1 MNREAELKEIFEGMD
16 ENILKIVSP
25 LIDRLIFVE
34 KQLMELEKKP
44 FIKYHPED
52 MSRQKPLPAGKLY
65 GQMLSQEK
73 DIVRTLCSL
82 VHKSDSG
89 EVESKLDAWLTKEL
103 RKS

>member
-1 MNREAELKEIFEGMD
+1 MERDAQLKEIFKGMD

-25 LIDRLIFVE
+25 LIDRLTFVE
-34 KQLMELEKKP
+34 KQLTELETKP
-44 FIKYHPED
+44 FIKYHPND
-52 MSRQKPLPAGKLY
+52 PSRQRATPSGKLY
-65 GQMLSQEK
+65 NQMLAQEK
-73 DIVRTLCSL
+73 DIIRTLCSL